1 MELLE
6 FHLFCTTVAVVSM
19 ELAGSI
25 RKLYR
30 RRKGKKSTPSQQEG
44 HNMIGMINNYNVIH

>member
-25 RKLYR
+25 RKLYS
-30 RRKGKKSTPSQQEG
+30 RRKRKKSTPSPQEG
-44 HNMIGMINNYNVIH
+44 HIIGMIDNYI